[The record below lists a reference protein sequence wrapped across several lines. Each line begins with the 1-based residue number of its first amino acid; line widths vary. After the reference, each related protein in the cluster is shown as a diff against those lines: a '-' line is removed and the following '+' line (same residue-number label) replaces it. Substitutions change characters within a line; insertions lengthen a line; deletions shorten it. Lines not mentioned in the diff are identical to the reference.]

1 MCLLLSI
8 GFAILTRLSYA
19 RALRQFI
26 IVAASLALALFAVII
41 AFRRLYRHINRLLLN
56 NMCLL
61 LGVSF
66 AILTRLSYTRAL
78 RQFFIVVVSLA
89 LALLVPYLIRT
100 FKDLYRLTWV
110 YAGLGIVI
118 LAVVLLLGETVYGS
132 KRVFAIGELTF
143 QPSEIVKLLFVFFV
157 AAALAQN
164 ISWWQ
169 QLVTMAVAGAHVIIL
184 VLSRDLG
191 SALILFVVYLLMLF
205 LATGKWWI
213 LPLGI
218 AGGALASVV
227 AYQIF
232 AHVRNRVQAFLDP
245 WSVIDNQGYQITQS
259 LFSISSGGLFG
270 MGLYRGKP
278 NSIPFV
284 EADFI
289 FSALAEE
296 LGLMFAVCILL
307 ICLSCFIMF
316 MSVAA
321 SLNDKFYQL
330 VAVGMGVA
338 YIFQCF
344 LTVGGG
350 TKFIP
355 LTGLTLPLVSHGGTS
370 VFMAIMM
377 FAIVEGLYIVKADEA
392 ERRGIVERI
401 DSSRNKRVVN
411 EK

>member
-1 MCLLLSI
+1 MFLIHLTCFVNIFFASQELKYLFFYLFQVLAIFATIILFWTLYPHTNRLLLNNMCLLLSI

-26 IVAASLALALFAVII
+26 IVAASLALAL
-41 AFRRLYRHINRLLLN
+41 
-56 NMCLL
+56 
-61 LGVSF
+61 
-66 AILTRLSYTRAL
+66 
-78 RQFFIVVVSLA
+78 
-89 LALLVPYLIRT
+89 LVPYIIRT
-100 FKDLYRLTWV
+100 FKNLRRLTWV
-110 YAGLGIVI
+110 YAGLGIAI
-118 LAVVLLLGETVYGS
+118 LATVLLLGEAVYGS
-132 KRVFAIGELTF
+132 KRVFSIGPMTV

-157 AAALAQN
+157 AGALTQAKKWWHQLLTMIVAAL
-164 ISWWQ
+164 
-169 QLVTMAVAGAHVIIL
+169 HVLIL

-218 AGGALASVV
+218 TGGALASVV
-227 AYQIF
+227 AYQLF
-232 AHVRNRVQAFLDP
+232 GHVRVRVQAFLDP
-245 WSVIDNQGYQITQS
+245 WSVIANQGYQITQS

-278 NSIPFV
+278 SSIPFV

-289 FSALAEE
+289 FSAIAEE
-296 LGLMFAVCILL
+296 LGLIFAICLL
-307 ICLSCFIMF
+307 LVCLSCFIMF
-316 MSVAA
+316 MNIAA
-321 SLNDKFYQL
+321 GLNNRFYQL
-330 VAVGMGVA
+330 VAVGLGVA

-377 FAIVEGLYIVKADEA
+377 FAIVEGLYIVRADEA
-392 ERRGIVERI
+392 ERHGMVERI
-401 DSSRNKRVVN
+401 RASRSKRVIN